1 MGREAGQQFLDFMQR
16 HCSPQEAIPLLIAHN
31 GRAFDIRF
39 IHLELQRNSLALP
52 DGALFFDT
60 CIYARQIFP
69 QINQPLPGYRQV
81 TSSSGT
87 SIDSSHGIN
96 LAFEVLNTVL
106 PSSALPV

>member
-1 MGREAGQQFLDFMQR
+1 MLKSHVRCVMGREAGQQFLDFIQR
-16 HCSPQEAIPLLIAHN
+16 QSSPQEAIPLLIAHN

-39 IHLELQRNSLALP
+39 ILALP

-81 TSSSGT
+81 TS
-87 SIDSSHGIN
+87 
-96 LAFEVLNTVL
+96 
-106 PSSALPV
+106 